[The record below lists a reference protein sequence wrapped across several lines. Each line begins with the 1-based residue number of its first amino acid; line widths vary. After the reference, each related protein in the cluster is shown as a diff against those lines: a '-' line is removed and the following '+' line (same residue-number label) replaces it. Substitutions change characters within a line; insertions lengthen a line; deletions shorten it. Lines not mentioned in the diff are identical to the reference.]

1 MNNSS
6 NYSDQKDADE
16 YLSNLFTGLLNSKL
30 DQAALA
36 INLFFSFSQLF
47 EVVPVD
53 CGHKQV
59 IEEVLNCFSI
69 DLTTD
74 SLLNGLR
81 KAFQGELLQHENAY
95 ACEKCKRKVTAVR
108 RQSFRTLPNFLIFV
122 LKRFSFDAGSGCRV
136 KVNDR
141 FLFDEKIVMKEFLN
155 NEFADLNQSSQF
167 YLKGIT
173 LHTGNTDQGHYF
185 SYIRTDD
192 ERWVE
197 FNDGEINE
205 IKKDLAFSRAFGGK
219 NDENSPSAYIL
230 IYEKTK
236 TDFGTVKLTGNL
248 QKHLKSKEIS
258 KVLQK
263 NEEIKQKEIIFSD
276 NFLEFMEALLG
287 IPGTD
292 IVCCE
297 FFFACFIRMSLSDSY
312 TFKFFKKFYE
322 TSSQASVE
330 HLLKMISSN
339 HGCLELIFFNNRQES
354 KALIVLLIKK
364 YINSFSLDF
373 LYFSAS
379 ALLSA
384 VNTLH
389 SAKTDAPDLFYEI
402 LSLMLPLLEDF
413 CKQEKITGF
422 YIETLIKRYPK
433 FSQLADSIDLE
444 IICKENYS
452 NIPQSLKPL
461 NASLSYL
468 FLYLSEN
475 MYRLTET
482 EKETLASEQYLNF
495 FIQQANQKLEII
507 YLSQMYA
514 NLYENDA
521 NSAFNYMIHLLQL
534 SFDRNYKYF
543 KLMSLFI
550 SRYNKRLQILN
561 LFLESYVE
569 LLSAEMDHRSAYMIK
584 YLVKFLRK
592 LKKSDLTD
600 SSPELLKKISTLVE
614 CYYAFCGSTYDS
626 NKIMKIF
633 QGFEKDDDLDIQ
645 DSDDEIDEKF
655 LKKDLTVYLPSA
667 RSSSTSRA
675 IILDSLEN
683 EILLVK
689 YEENNAVKMID
700 KSRFETIQISF
711 HN

>member
-1 MNNSS
+1 
-6 NYSDQKDADE
+6 
-16 YLSNLFTGLLNSKL
+16 
-30 DQAALA
+30 
-36 INLFFSFSQLF
+36 
-47 EVVPVD
+47 
-53 CGHKQV
+53 
-59 IEEVLNCFSI
+59 
-69 DLTTD
+69 
-74 SLLNGLR
+74 
-81 KAFQGELLQHENAY
+81 
-95 ACEKCKRKVTAVR
+95 
-108 RQSFRTLPNFLIFV
+108 
-122 LKRFSFDAGSGCRV
+122 
-136 KVNDR
+136 
-141 FLFDEKIVMKEFLN
+141 
-155 NEFADLNQSSQF
+155 
-167 YLKGIT
+167 
-173 LHTGNTDQGHYF
+173 
-185 SYIRTDD
+185 
-192 ERWVE
+192 
-197 FNDGEINE
+197 
-205 IKKDLAFSRAFGGK
+205 
-219 NDENSPSAYIL
+219 
-230 IYEKTK
+230 
-236 TDFGTVKLTGNL
+236 
-248 QKHLKSKEIS
+248 
-258 KVLQK
+258 
-263 NEEIKQKEIIFSD
+263 
-276 NFLEFMEALLG
+276 
-287 IPGTD
+287 
-292 IVCCE
+292 
-297 FFFACFIRMSLSDSY
+297 
-312 TFKFFKKFYE
+312 
-322 TSSQASVE
+322 
-330 HLLKMISSN
+330 
-339 HGCLELIFFNNRQES
+339 
-354 KALIVLLIKK
+354 
-364 YINSFSLDF
+364 
-373 LYFSAS
+373 
-379 ALLSA
+379 
-384 VNTLH
+384 
-389 SAKTDAPDLFYEI
+389 
-402 LSLMLPLLEDF
+402 MLPLLEDF

-600 SSPELLKKISTLVE
+600 FSPELLKKISTLVE

-633 QGFEKDDDLDIQ
+633 QGFEKDEDLDIQ